1 MFTAKKKTV
10 VYQWELDIARKWS
23 IEELKNRIWMNKEC
37 GQSIP
42 GCVSREALR
51 IELTLRGEQ
60 PNGYHEDVSEIDM
73 DNIVIEQ
80 SYPVRKKR
88 GR

>member
-1 MFTAKKKTV
+1 MFTTSKKVV
-10 VYQWELDIARKWS
+10 VYQWELDITRKWS

-51 IELTLRGEQ
+51 IELTLRPGERSQ
-60 PNGYHEDVSEIDM
+60 LDIM
-73 DNIVIEQ
+73 RI
-80 SYPVRKKR
+80 
-88 GR
+88 

>member
-1 MFTAKKKTV
+1 MFATNRKIV
-10 VYQWELDIARKWS
+10 VYQWELDITRKWS

-37 GQSIP
+37 GQPIP

-60 PNGYHEDVSEIDM
+60 PNGYHEDMTEVDM
-73 DNIVIEQ
+73 SNITIEQ
-80 SYPVRKKR
+80 PYPVRKRK